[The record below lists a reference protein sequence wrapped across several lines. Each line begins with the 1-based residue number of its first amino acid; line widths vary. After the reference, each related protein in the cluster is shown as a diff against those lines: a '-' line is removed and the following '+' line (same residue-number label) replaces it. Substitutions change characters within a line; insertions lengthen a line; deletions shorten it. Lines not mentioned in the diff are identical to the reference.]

1 MASWEGN
8 ENKFAAIGSP
18 VRAIKLPFHDG
29 ILVGILTALRDTTR
43 SVEDA
48 IPIVVVKAMDLL
60 VMKAG
65 ETVEQKCFQVEIR
78 RLSWVRFGASFPIL
92 VTIRLLSRETDNVHR
107 QTRIIGAGHSSR
119 ENQRSSRN
127 RHFKIN
133 FNTFSTHAA
142 MSLNPLE
149 APH

>member
-65 ETVEQKCFQVEIR
+65 ETVEQKCFQVEI
-78 RLSWVRFGASFPIL
+78 
-92 VTIRLLSRETDNVHR
+92 
-107 QTRIIGAGHSSR
+107 
-119 ENQRSSRN
+119 
-127 RHFKIN
+127 
-133 FNTFSTHAA
+133 
-142 MSLNPLE
+142 
-149 APH
+149 